1 MNILIVHNK
10 YNSKGGED
18 ITVEKEI
25 KLLEKNGHKVD
36 FFTKSNSQIKSIFSK
51 IKTAINSSFSYETYN
66 YFNNTSFLQKYDIIH
81 VHNFFPLITPSIFYA
96 AKNNNIPIVMTLH
109 NYRLICPS
117 GLLMHKNKIYEKS
130 IKYSPYS
137 TVIDRVYK
145 NSFIG
150 TFFLVLTIGLTGDPI
165 AIGTMLMVM
174 VYMGGHISGAH
185 YNPAVSIA
193 MIIRGLLS
201 VKEAIKYIFSQLGGA
216 LLASYLVSFLTGDIM
231 KVAAGEYSV
240 SQILVVE
247 AIFTF
252 ALVLVILNVA
262 TNSKTEG
269 NSYYGLAIGF
279 TIMAAA
285 YAGGGI
291 SGGVYNP
298 AVGTGPIL
306 IDAIMGDG
314 GTLSNLW
321 HYLVGPIAGAVLATY
336 IYKLTTD

>member
-1 MNILIVHNK
+1 MK
-10 YNSKGGED
+10 
-18 ITVEKEI
+18 
-25 KLLEKNGHKVD
+25 
-36 FFTKSNSQIKSIFSK
+36 F
-51 IKTAINSSFSYETYN
+51 
-66 YFNNTSFLQKYDIIH
+66 
-81 VHNFFPLITPSIFYA
+81 
-96 AKNNNIPIVMTLH
+96 KNNKMK
-109 NYRLICPS
+109 NYI
-117 GLLMHKNKIYEKS
+117 IE
-130 IKYSPYS
+130 
-137 TVIDRVYK
+137 
-145 NSFIG
+145 FIG
-150 TFFLVLTIGLTGDPI
+150 TFFLVLTIGLTAGVDLALIAPV
-165 AIGTMLMVM
+165 AIGGMLMVM

-201 VKEAIKYIFSQLGGA
+201 VKEAMKYILSQIGGA
-216 LLASYLVSFLTGDIM
+216 LLAAYLVSFLTGDIM
-231 KVAAGEYSV
+231 KVAPINPDLV
-240 SQILVVE
+240 LQILIVE

-262 TNSKTEG
+262 TNPKTEG

-321 HYLVGPIAGAVLATY
+321 YYLVGPIAGGVLATY
-336 IYKLTTD
+336 VYKLTTD